1 MSSGQVVAFAVLVL
15 TGFTACAEF
24 GSYAF
29 VHPVIKRLDVPAH
42 VQVERGL
49 VRTFGRVMPVL
60 MTLSL
65 LVVVLWASRDGAAP
79 AALRLAASA
88 LWALGLLTT
97 ILVNVRINL
106 RTAGWTAE
114 DSPERWR
121 AMRQRWEVFQ
131 GIRSWAFLLS
141 FLAVALGVA
150 GQVPG

>member
-60 MTLSL
+60 MTLTL
-65 LVVVLWASRDGAAP
+65 LVVVLWASRDDAAP
-79 AALRLAASA
+79 GALRVVASA

-114 DSPERWR
+114 ESPERWR

-131 GIRSWAFLLS
+131 AFRSWAFLLS
-141 FLAVALGVA
+141 FLTVALALA
-150 GQVPG
+150 GELPG